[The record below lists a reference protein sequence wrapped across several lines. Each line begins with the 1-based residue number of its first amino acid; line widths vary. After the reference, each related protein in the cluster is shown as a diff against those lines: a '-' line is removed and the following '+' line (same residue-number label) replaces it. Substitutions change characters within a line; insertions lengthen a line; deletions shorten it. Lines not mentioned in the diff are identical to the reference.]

1 MGGDQRSEGSSSYV
15 RMEVGTRY
23 VIFAQKSLQAGG
35 PRLSTRACSG
45 TFLPRGGEAVADALR
60 NAVRGGAARIL
71 GSVRTAGDYKAVA
84 GASVMVRSDTNQY
97 AVSTG
102 VDGRYKIR
110 GMVPGR
116 YQIEVSKPGYAG
128 DPLYK
133 KYSSLAA
140 LNQSHTTAEIENG
153 TYAVVETGLWEDGT
167 IPGIVIGQDGEVL
180 EASEVQEFEGSK
192 ERMSPIEEASR
203 E

>member
-1 MGGDQRSEGSSSYV
+1 MGGDQRSEGSSCYV

-23 VIFAQKSLQAGG
+23 VIFAQKILQAGG

-102 VDGRYKIR
+102 VKGRYEIC
-110 GMVPGR
+110 GMVRGR
-116 YQIEVSKPGYAG
+116 CQIEITKPGYVR
-128 DPLYK
+128 DPVYK
-133 KYSSLAA
+133 KYFSLAA

-180 EASEVQEFEGSK
+180 EASEVQALEGSK